1 MKKITFVSIV
11 VFLLMVI
18 PSIHTRAE
26 IKADVEGLAQF
37 IYSWDEQ
44 DGDDQLD
51 ISRVLV
57 NFTGRPAEK
66 VYVFVSLEQTNH
78 TSRNVPGAPNAAGA
92 RNALMDGNSD
102 NRIVDAYADLSYWE
116 KVTLRVGQFPLP
128 ISYELNTAPYDQ
140 ETIMYSQGVGTF
152 SYRDRG
158 IIVFADPTPEFGW
171 SGWIVNGAGA
181 ISGATSS
188 RDDRSDFGVQLD
200 YYPTSSFSMKAW
212 GMWGEDA
219 SEPPFDT
226 AAFDQ
231 KYDAFG
237 LGLDYA
243 IHNFH
248 FFAEYNDMDREQ
260 GGIKLFDYQEWYLH
274 ASHKIP
280 GTDVQVVL
288 RYDEYDKDSWDSDP
302 DKEIDQNITTLGLN
316 WDFEKNS
323 RLQIMRDFVDGSDN
337 DKLDIQLSVRF

>member
-1 MKKITFVSIV
+1 MKKTTFVSMI
-11 VFLLMVI
+11 VFLLLVI

-37 IYSWDEQ
+37 IYSWGEQ
-44 DGDDQLD
+44 DGDDDQMD
-51 ISRVLV
+51 VSRVLV

-78 TSRNVPGAPNAAGA
+78 TSPNAAGA
-92 RNALMDGNSD
+92 RNALKDGDSD
-102 NRIVDAYADLSYWE
+102 SRIVDAYADLSYWE

-128 ISYELNTAPYDQ
+128 NSYELNTAPYDQ

-158 IIVFADPTPEFGW
+158 VIVFADPTPEFGW

-181 ISGATSS
+181 ISGAESS
-188 RDDRSDFGVQLD
+188 NDDRSDFGVQLD

-219 SEPPFDT
+219 SNIS
-226 AAFDQ
+226 AFDQ

-243 IHNFH
+243 IRNFH
-248 FFAEYNDMDREQ
+248 FFAEYNDMDWEQ
-260 GGIKLFDYQEWYLH
+260 GGTKQFDYQEWYLH
-274 ASHKIP
+274 TSHKLP

-288 RYDEYDKDSWDSDP
+288 RYDVYDKDSWDSDP
-302 DKEIDQNITTLGLN
+302 NKEIDQKITTLGLN

-323 RLQIMRDFVDGSDN
+323 RLQIMRDFVEDSDY
-337 DKLDIQLSVRF
+337 DKLDVQLSVRF